1 MMGSSKFRDWLA
13 YRRAI
18 ALTNSLYRL
27 TRTFPK
33 SEQFRLT
40 DQLLRSSRS
49 VCANLGEAYGRRNY
63 PRHYRAKVHDCIAEN
78 YETQV
83 WLDIAL
89 AQGYLSR
96 EHYEQYIQSAEG
108 VGKLLSYMLNN
119 PGQFIPKGITRPDE
133 QTG

>member
-1 MMGSSKFRDWLA
+1 M
-13 YRRAI
+13 
-18 ALTNSLYRL
+18 
-27 TRTFPK
+27 TFPK
-33 SEQFRLT
+33 AERFRLT
-40 DQLLRSSRS
+40 DQLQRSSRS

-89 AQGYLSR
+89 AQGYLTQD
-96 EHYEQYIQSAEG
+96 HYEQYIRAAEG
-108 VGKLLSYMLNN
+108 VGKLLSYMLNHQE
-119 PGQFIPKGITRPDE
+119 QFIPKGITRPDK